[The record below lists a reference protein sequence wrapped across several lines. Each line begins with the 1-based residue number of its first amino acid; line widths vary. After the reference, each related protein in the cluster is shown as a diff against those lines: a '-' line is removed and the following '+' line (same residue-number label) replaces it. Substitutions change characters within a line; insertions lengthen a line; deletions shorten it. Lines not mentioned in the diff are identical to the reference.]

1 MFMFRK
7 SSEWNI
13 KSRNGLVLTDPVI
26 RHSLFLIPPKKNY
39 WCYKKVEISFY
50 NYNLPVSSSTIK
62 DFFDSGTKDGV
73 VLRNALYTVL
83 SYKEYYFN
91 SHRKFDSYIN
101 LYTGAD
107 WDSIPEAFVAADIF
121 SKVYSLQA
129 KYLLKGIAKVIL
141 GLSTVGELKIPSSD
155 YLFNALLN
163 KEENVSI
170 KEYLKNN
177 EVTSFMSLDYES
189 VISKYTEFC
198 NNHPDFVK

>member
-1 MFMFRK
+1 M
-7 SSEWNI
+7 
-13 KSRNGLVLTDPVI
+13 VLKIVLFYVTRFI
-26 RHSLFLIPPKKNY
+26 LFL
-39 WCYKKVEISFY
+39 
-50 NYNLPVSSSTIK
+50 
-62 DFFDSGTKDGV
+62 
-73 VLRNALYTVL
+73 
-83 SYKEYYFN
+83 SYEEYYFN
-91 SHRKFDSYIN
+91 SHRKFDSCIN

-107 WDSIPEAFVAADIF
+107 WDSIPEAFVAAYIF

-129 KYLLKGIAKVIL
+129 SLLLKGIAKVIL
-141 GLSTVGELKIPSSD
+141 GLSTVDELKIPSSD

-163 KEENVSI
+163 KEEGISI

>member
-13 KSRNGLVLTDPVI
+13 KSRRGLVLSEPVI
-26 RHSLFLIPPKKNY
+26 EYRLYLIPPKNSY
-39 WCYKKVEISFY
+39 WCNRKVRVYFY
-50 NYNLPVSSSTIK
+50 NYTLPVSAIDIK
-62 DFFDSGTKDGV
+62 NFFDNGTKDSII
-73 VLRNALYTVL
+73 LRNALYTVL
-83 SYKEYYFN
+83 AYKDYYLN
-91 SHRKFDSYIN
+91 SSRKFDSCIN

-107 WDSIPEAFVAADIF
+107 WDAIPEAFVAAEIF
-121 SKVYSLQA
+121 SEVYSLQA
-129 KYLLKGIAKVIL
+129 NYLMKGIAKVIL